1 MLHRFKAGQML
12 DLRSS
17 PLQSNRP
24 SGPCEVISCLPH
36 EKGPILYRVRSRSEI
51 VERVVDELDL
61 SHSDFMKSDISEAQ
75 SAFKIAVVK
84 R

>member
-1 MLHRFKAGQML
+1 MLHRFKTGQML
-12 DLRSS
+12 DLRSA
-17 PLQSNRP
+17 PRQSNRP

-36 EKGPILYRVRSRSEI
+36 ETGPILYRVRSRRETI
-51 VERVVDELDL
+51 ERVVDEVDL
-61 SHSDFMKSDISEAQ
+61 SPSDVVKADVSAAE

>member
-1 MLHRFKAGQML
+1 MLHRFTTGQVL
-12 DLRSS
+12 DLRSA
-17 PLQSNRP
+17 PRQSNRP

-36 EKGPILYRVRSRSEI
+36 EKGPILYRVRSRSET
-51 VERVVDELDL
+51 VERVVDEVDL
-61 SHSDFMKSDISEAQ
+61 SPSDLVKSDVSEAE

>member
-1 MLHRFKAGQML
+1 MLHRFKTGQML
-12 DLRSS
+12 DLRSA
-17 PLQSNRP
+17 PRQSNRH

-36 EKGPILYRVRSRSEI
+36 EKGPILYRVRSRRETI
-51 VERVVDELDL
+51 ERVVDEVDL
-61 SHSDFMKSDISEAQ
+61 SPSDVVKADVSAAE